1 MTGNT
6 LILLFTCQFTLPFP
20 YIFIYSLPL
29 GMLKN
34 FSSSIINIII
44 LLDDE
49 SILKEVS
56 PLNKDK
62 DQETEEM
69 KANGRIAACIDCCNG
84 VLKDALIAGFSTAC
98 LSCSNWVT
106 AVADPCRIAGLL
118 GIHVI
123 DIKLEEQFPVQLFS
137 KPFICTRD
145 YISSINIYLNKCK

>member
-6 LILLFTCQFTLPFP
+6 LNLLFTCQFTLPFP
-20 YIFIYSLPL
+20 DVFIDSLPL
-29 GMLKN
+29 GLLKN
-34 FSSSIINIII
+34 FSSSMINIII

-49 SILKEVS
+49 SILNEVS
-56 PLNKDK
+56 TMDKDK
-62 DQETEEM
+62 DQETDEM
-69 KANGRIAACIDCCNG
+69 KANRRIAACIDCCNG

-98 LSCSNWVT
+98 LSSSNWVA
-106 AVADPCRIAGLL
+106 AVADPCHIAGLL

-123 DIKLEEQFPVQLFS
+123 EIKLEQQFPVQLFS